1 MNMVE
6 KVARAIDPEAWKDD
20 LPVPT
25 RADTIAFHEGRQASI
40 VRARAAIGAMREP
53 SQVMIDAMD
62 DHAGTLAPHYAYM
75 DAIDAALSEG
85 KEAKRE

>member
-40 VRARAAIGAMREP
+40 ARARAAIGAMREP
-53 SQVMIDAMD
+53 SDSMLAAMD
-62 DHAGTLAPHYAYM
+62 QSAGQWAWLAG
-75 DAIDAALSEG
+75 IDAALSEG
-85 KEAKRE
+85 KEEVPEK